1 MTPRR
6 ERTQHGRISQS
17 IEKSETCRIRR
28 FSGILWFCSS
38 LIVCTPVL
46 SVFGAPAPRPVK
58 IETVP
63 IPFSSFEPSR
73 TKFGALSWQGGFEIE
88 SEDKRFGGLSGIAI
102 SRSGRRIV
110 AVSDKGRW
118 LTGSLSYRDD
128 RLVDLKGV
136 RMAPL
141 LDTKGRPL
149 KKRRHRDAESISL
162 FDADLDG
169 RLLVAFERNTRAY
182 IYRFGRQ
189 GLKARARRIPL
200 PSRIRRGPL
209 NNELEAI
216 GRFPKAS
223 PFKGGIIAVS
233 EHYLDRNG
241 NIRAWMVGGAMPG
254 AFAIRPVRDYH
265 ITDLAI
271 VPGTND
277 ILTLER
283 RFTFLTG
290 PGMLIRWHSAADLR
304 PGAVLSGKT
313 LIEADL
319 RFNIDNMEG
328 LAIHRGPRGDFRLTI
343 VSDDNFNAIQRTLM
357 LQFSWDGKSHVK
369 N

>member
-1 MTPRR
+1 MTPPRK
-6 ERTQHGRISQS
+6 RTSYGKFSNS
-17 IEKSETCRIRR
+17 GEKTETSGNWRLSTVLIF
-28 FSGILWFCSS
+28 FSA
-38 LIVCTPVL
+38 IVVIMHPL
-46 SVFGAPAPRPVK
+46 AAAEAQAPKLVTV
-58 IETVP
+58 ETVP

-73 TKFGALSWQGGFEIE
+73 TKFGALSWRGGFEIE
-88 SEDKRFGGLSGIAI
+88 SEDKTFGGLSGIAI
-102 SRSGRRIV
+102 SRNGHRIV

-118 LTGSLSYRDD
+118 LTGSLVYRNG
-128 RLVDLKGV
+128 RLVDLNGV
-136 RMAPL
+136 RMASL

-149 KKRRHRDAESISL
+149 KRRRHRDAESISL

-169 RLLVAFERNTRAY
+169 RLLVAFERNARAY
-182 IYRFGRQ
+182 LYEFGRR
-189 GLKARARRIPL
+189 GLKAPARRMSL
-200 PSRIRRGPL
+200 PSRIRKGPL
-209 NNELEAI
+209 NNELESI

-223 PFKGGIIAVS
+223 PFRGSIIAIS
-233 EHYLDRNG
+233 EHYLDGNG
-241 NIRAWMVGGAMPG
+241 NIRAWLVGGARPG

-290 PGMLIRWHSAADLR
+290 PGMLIRWHSAADIR
-304 PGAVLSGKT
+304 PGAILSGKT
-313 LIEADL
+313 LVEADL

-328 LAIHRGPRGDFRLTI
+328 LAIHQGPQGDFRLTI
-343 VSDDNFNAIQRTLM
+343 VSDDNFNTIQRTLM
-357 LQFSWDGKSHVK
+357 LQFAWDGKSHIK